1 MKKSLLL
8 IASLTALVG
17 CANDFSE
24 SDSTLDTVGKV
35 SFRAVEPSATR
46 TTFDDQTMTVSW
58 AEGDKVSLWAESNG
72 TMALSKVEFTAT
84 EVDASGAEF
93 EAFLSQME
101 RGEYTYYS
109 VYPTPAKMSGMVATY
124 NLPTTQTGEYDCEA
138 DVLVAEPAVALALT
152 QKGADLN
159 LAYSHALHALK
170 IEIPNGADSYGN
182 VVERVVLDFPQEVAG
197 EMTLDVASGESAI
210 SGSKRVTINCSD
222 KMAANGCAWAFI
234 APADCSEGQI
244 QISVLAGGKTTTF
257 EVDGRNFRAGYLSRV
272 KVAMPEVLILEQ
284 ARTLIDNNSART
296 ITDPTEARL
305 QVRLGGA
312 DNSSIVYSGI
322 EYVAQDG
329 DTVVVNN
336 KRSLLS
342 EQPSLELGV
351 TGLTSGVYSM
361 RAFVELSGGEK
372 IYSEM
377 AENVRVVGNFIVSL
391 GDVKTSYN
399 YYVNEGA
406 SVANGKSG
414 TSIYTFTNHYTMDS
428 AFVSEIEEVGV
439 CVDKIDYAGT
449 VSGTSFNCGEIA
461 SQSWGTHTVS
471 AYVTIGGIRFESAKR
486 NVEVTGIPY
495 SISTVGSSLPSGW
508 AGENIAFKGYNALG
522 VGDSQPCL
530 RLKGEAKTDQ
540 NQNGWIVSPAFHI
553 PSSMGVTATAHTYL
567 YRASFT
573 STKGYLYA
581 AASSGGY
588 STETTNGIQKGSVV
602 LFYDQASLEDFNYS
616 LTLSSS
622 KPRVTFYANNFTNP
636 GTAWFTINRV
646 DVKYR

>member
-24 SDSTLDTVGKV
+24 SETTLDTMDKV

-58 AEGDKVSLWAESNG
+58 AKGDKVSLWAESEG
-72 TMALSKVEFTAT
+72 VMALSKVEFTAT

-93 EAFLSQME
+93 EALLSKME

-124 NLPTTQTGEYDCEA
+124 NLPTTQMGEYDCSA

-152 QKGADLN
+152 QKGANLD
-159 LAYSHALHALK
+159 LAYHHALHALK
-170 IEIPNGADSYGN
+170 IEIPNGTDNYGN
-182 VVERVVLDFPQEVAG
+182 VVERVVLDFPKDVTG
-197 EMTLDVASGESAI
+197 EMTLDVASGESTI
-210 SGSKRVTINCSD
+210 KGSKRVTINCTD
-222 KMAANGCAWAFI
+222 KMSADGCAWAFI
-234 APADCSEGQI
+234 APVDCADEQI
-244 QISVLAGGKTTTF
+244 QISIVAGGKTNTF

-272 KVAMPEVLILEQ
+272 KVAMPEVLILEE
-284 ARTLIDNNSART
+284 ARTLIDNNSSKS
-296 ITDPTEARL
+296 ISDPTEARL
-305 QVRLGGA
+305 IVRLGGA
-312 DNSSIVYSGI
+312 DNSSVVYSGV
-322 EYVAQDG
+322 EYVAQNG
-329 DTVVVNN
+329 DTVIVNN

-351 TGLTSGVYSM
+351 TGLASGVYSM
-361 RAFVELSGGEK
+361 RAFVELSSGEK

-377 AENVRVVGNFIVSL
+377 AENVRVVGNFVVSL

-399 YYVNEGA
+399 YYVNDGA
-406 SVANGKSG
+406 SVANTKSG
-414 TSIYTFTNHYTMDS
+414 TSIYTFTNNYTMDT
-428 AFVSEIEEVGV
+428 AFISEIDEVGV
-439 CVDKIDYAGT
+439 CVDKIDHAGT
-449 VSGTSFNCGEIA
+449 VSGTNFNCGEII

-471 AYVTIGGIRFESAKR
+471 AYVTVAGIRFESAKR

-495 SISTVGSSLPSGW
+495 STSTQASSLPSGW
-508 AGENIAFKGYNALG
+508 GGENLAFKGYNALG
-522 VGDSQPCL
+522 VGDSEACL
-530 RLKGEAKTDQ
+530 RLKGESKTDQ

-573 STKGYLYA
+573 ATKGYLYA
-581 AASSGGY
+581 AASSGSY
-588 STETTNGIQKGSVV
+588 STDTSNGIQKGSVV